1 MLDKNS
7 IIDAAQKF
15 TARGQIDDAIAEWLK
30 LAEVSKDGNIH
41 NTIGDLYLKKGS
53 QSDAVESF
61 SKAADMFRDEGF
73 YPKAIALYKK
83 VLNLVPHKLDV
94 RIALAELNAER
105 GFNSQAATDLLKIAD
120 KLAADSDNEKA
131 LEVYEKAL
139 RASPLDINIK
149 IRIADL
155 SYELGQKERALKGF
169 GLIASEYLEK
179 GDPGAAE
186 QFYQKVIELDSENI
200 NSLVGLSTISE
211 RADNAEQALDYLSK
225 AMSIAPDDRNVLLKY
240 SELAIK
246 TDKTEQA
253 QNALMKLTEEDP
265 EDTDVKKLLGA
276 LYLKDDQIESA
287 WEEFQPAIDKS
298 VEAGNWSE
306 ALNLLNNFIDIQSI
320 PVRQRFIDVYRGKG
334 DNEVLIMELKGM
346 ASLFEKQK
354 SLEDALLAYK
364 ELGELVQDDEG
375 IKRKILELENA
386 MPAEPAEQGEPA
398 VEQAETLGVDEINLG
413 GEQEVSEVQEEK
425 REKISPE
432 SFAEKKTEADFYAQQ
447 GLKGEAIKIYEE
459 LLYSSPGNEEIESA
473 LNVLRLSAGTEGPSE
488 TASVEQVSDEQT
500 SREKESQ
507 ELPTLQTNMNTAMS
521 EILQDT
527 GGEAAEVSAEA
538 GEVNYEACFKAGMNF
553 KREGQ
558 LDEAIR
564 ELQKAAGDPGNIS
577 RNSRLLA
584 LCYVEKGSYES
595 AANEFKKVIETMSPD
610 ESGYLDVL
618 YELAEAYFNS
628 KDNDNAQ
635 KAYNDICK
643 QDPAFR
649 DVPQKLEVLKT
660 RAAGGADT
668 AKPKQKKSRIS
679 YL

>member
-7 IIDAAQKF
+7 IINAAQKF
-15 TARGQIDDAIAEWLK
+15 TARGQIDDAIAEWSK

-41 NTIGDLYLKKGS
+41 NTIGDLYLKKGA
-53 QSDAVESF
+53 QNDAVESF
-61 SKAADMFRDEGF
+61 SKAAGMFRSEGF

-83 VLNLVPHKLDV
+83 VLNIVPHKLDA

-105 GFNSQAATDLLKIAD
+105 GFNSQAADDLLKIAD

-169 GLIASEYLEK
+169 GLIASECLEK
-179 GDPGAAE
+179 GDPGKAE
-186 QFYQKVIELDSENI
+186 QFYQKVIELDPENI
-200 NSLVGLSTISE
+200 NSLVGLSNILDK
-211 RADNAEQALDYLSK
+211 ADNTEEALNYLSK
-225 AMSIAPDDRNVLLKY
+225 ALSIAPDDRNVLLKY

-246 TDKTEQA
+246 ADKTEQA
-253 QNALMKLTEEDP
+253 QKVLTKLIEVDP
-265 EDTDVKKLLGA
+265 QDTDVKKLLGA
-276 LYLKDDQIESA
+276 IYLKDDQIESA

-298 VEAGNWSE
+298 IEAGNWSE
-306 ALNLLNNFIDIQSI
+306 AFNLLNNFIDIQSI

-346 ASLFEKQK
+346 AALYEKQE
-354 SLEDALLAYK
+354 SLEEALQSYK
-364 ELGELVQDDEG
+364 ELSELVQDDEG
-375 IKRKILELENA
+375 IKAKILELENA
-386 MPAEPAEQGEPA
+386 LPAEQEEPA
-398 VEQAETLGVDEINLG
+398 AEETETQGVDEITLA
-413 GEQEVSEVQEEK
+413 GEQEANGVQEK
-425 REKISPE
+425 NRKKLSPE
-432 SFAEKKTEADFYAQQ
+432 SFTEKKTEADFYAQQ
-447 GLKGEAIKIYEE
+447 GLKDEAIKIYEE
-459 LLYSSPGNEEIESA
+459 LLSSSPGNEEIESGLNA
-473 LNVLRLSAGTEGPSE
+473 LKLSAGTEGPSG
-488 TASVEQVSDEQT
+488 TAP
-500 SREKESQ
+500 Q
-507 ELPTLQTNMNTAMS
+507 ENTTNMNTAMN

-527 GGEAAEVSAEA
+527 GGEADEVSAET
-538 GEVNYEACFKAGMNF
+538 GERDYEACFQAGMNF

-564 ELQKAAGDPGNIS
+564 ELQKAAGDSKNIS

-595 AANEFKKVIETMSPD
+595 AAKEFKKVIETMSPD

-618 YELAEAYFNS
+618 YELAEAYFNNS
-628 KDNDNAQ
+628 DNDNAQ

-660 RAAGGADT
+660 RP
-668 AKPKQKKSRIS
+668 KPKKSRIS